1 MNKVSMTVSLGTI
14 YKRIKFWN
22 GIFDLTSMELEVLSN
37 LINISDPDYSDIC
50 SLNNKKKVAEQLGI
64 EDHNTLNNY
73 VKKLKDKGAIKYAN
87 KKYTLPRLL
96 DPEVN
101 KITIKII

>member
-1 MNKVSMTVSLGTI
+1 MTVSLDSI

-37 LINISDPDYSDIC
+37 LINISNSDYSDIC
-50 SLNNKKKVAEQLGI
+50 NLNNKKKVAEKLGI

-73 VKKLKDKGAIKYAN
+73 VKKLKDKGALKYTS

-96 DPEVN
+96 DPKVN
-101 KITIKII
+101 QINIKII

>member
-1 MNKVSMTVSLGTI
+1 MTVPLNTV

-37 LINISDPDYSDIC
+37 LINISDSNYSDIC
-50 SLNNKKKVAEQLGI
+50 NLENKKKVAEKLGI
-64 EDHNTLNNY
+64 EDHHTLNNY
-73 VKKLKDKGAIKYAN
+73 VKKLKDKGALKYTD

-96 DPEVN
+96 NPEVN
-101 KITIKII
+101 NINIKIV